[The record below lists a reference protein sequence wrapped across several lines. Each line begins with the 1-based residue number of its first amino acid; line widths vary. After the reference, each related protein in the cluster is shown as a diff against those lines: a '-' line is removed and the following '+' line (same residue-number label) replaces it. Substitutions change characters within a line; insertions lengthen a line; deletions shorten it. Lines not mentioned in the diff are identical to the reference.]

1 MESSPFT
8 AVGGEYL
15 WLLRYP
21 LLLWGAFCLMMAA
34 SNASRALF
42 LWRHRNMQITD
53 KLIAEALASTKP
65 PRFGLRA
72 AFWVAAAALCI
83 AGAFVAVPT

>member
-1 MESSPFT
+1 MESSAFT

-34 SNASRALF
+34 TNGSRALF
-42 LWRHRNMQITD
+42 LWRNRNVPVVD
-53 KLIAEALASTKP
+53 RLIAEALASAKP
-65 PRFGLRA
+65 PRYALRA
-72 AFWVAAAALCI
+72 AFWTAAAAQCI
-83 AGAFVAVPT
+83 AAAFIAVPH